1 MSKLKNEIKAC
12 MRDLHKEGPDI
23 LIARFCFPKDF
34 LGFKGHFPA
43 KPILPG
49 VCKIQAAV
57 LMLEEIKRKPVR
69 LKEIILAK
77 FFAPVSFSEEIIFSL
92 KESSNYDCEEDIDV
106 LVNSNSTKIAQ
117 LRLKVAIEE

>member
-12 MRDLHKEGPDI
+12 MRDLHKEASDA
-23 LIARFCFPKDF
+23 LVARFCFPKDF
-34 LGFKGHFPA
+34 IGFKGHFPG

-57 LMLEEIKRKPVR
+57 LMLEEIKQKPVR

-77 FFAPVSFSEEIIFSL
+77 FFAPVTFAQEVMFIL
-92 KESSNYDCEEDIDV
+92 RESDSYDCEEDVEV

-117 LRLKVAIEE
+117 LRLKVSFKE